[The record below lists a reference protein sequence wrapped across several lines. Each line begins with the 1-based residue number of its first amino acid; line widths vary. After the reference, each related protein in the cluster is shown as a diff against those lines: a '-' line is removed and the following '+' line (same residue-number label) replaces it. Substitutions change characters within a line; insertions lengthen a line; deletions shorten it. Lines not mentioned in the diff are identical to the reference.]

1 MKSNP
6 TSKSPRLGF
15 QAESVTTTDD
25 DSDASPTECVSILQE
40 SSTSAENKRKR
51 LPAHMTR
58 RWRKAAI
65 WVIISCIIVSI
76 CFTLASFATSE
87 NYHSSS
93 ILALAFDTMLALIT
107 SCTVLWRFRDDKGG
121 IVGDKRERVSLT
133 VFGVSF
139 ILAGS
144 FTIAVAIKRLLER
157 ITPTKSLEIIVMLL
171 VSCMTY
177 VVLAGLQYR
186 IAKALQSSTMMG
198 SCIDSALSAFLMLGL
213 LFSHLVY
220 SLVQVDL
227 WYLDHAV
234 AIGISFLTILCG
246 LKFLI
251 EVSALRNKLPIEAA
265 EYE

>member
-65 WVIISCIIVSI
+65 WVTISCIIVSI
-76 CFTLASFATSE
+76 CFTLASFAT
-87 NYHSSS
+87 S

-251 EVSALRNKLPIEAA
+251 EVSTLRNKLPIEAA

>member
-65 WVIISCIIVSI
+65 WVTISCIIVSI
-76 CFTLASFATSE
+76 CFTLASFAT
-87 NYHSSS
+87 S

-144 FTIAVAIKRLLER
+144 FTIAVAIKRLLEH
-157 ITPTKSLEIIVMLL
+157 ITPAKSLEIIVMLL